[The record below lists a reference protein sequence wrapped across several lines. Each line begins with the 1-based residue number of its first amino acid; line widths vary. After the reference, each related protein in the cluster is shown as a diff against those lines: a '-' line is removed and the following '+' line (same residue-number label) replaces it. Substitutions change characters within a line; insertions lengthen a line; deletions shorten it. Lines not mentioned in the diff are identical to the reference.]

1 VKGQTLIRIAIW
13 LATVICVAMLFAP
26 LAGDLIGR
34 LGALKDSFGMQ

>member
-1 VKGQTLIRIAIW
+1 MIHIAIW

-34 LGALKDSFGMQ
+34 LGALKDSFGMK

>member
-1 VKGQTLIRIAIW
+1 MIRIAIW

-26 LAGDLIGR
+26 LTGDLIGR